1 MSRFTMI
8 TRSRAGNRCCALR
21 KLSRN
26 SRLSRFRPT
35 ALGTCLRAI
44 ANPRRGHSPCFRP
57 IRIVMQASADRKLS
71 WNTCLN
77 SLARV
82 NLSRLGKDALAFAGT
97 LRRETR
103 PAFGATRLDDASAAT
118 GLHAGTETM
127 RSGALNFTG
136 LKCTF
141 HVKRLGSLFVAFNK
155 ARQCTVSVVPRQ

>member
-1 MSRFTMI
+1 
-8 TRSRAGNRCCALR
+8 
-21 KLSRN
+21 
-26 SRLSRFRPT
+26 
-35 ALGTCLRAI
+35 
-44 ANPRRGHSPCFRP
+44 
-57 IRIVMQASADRKLS
+57 MQASADRKLS

-127 RSGALNFTG
+127 RSGTLNFTG